1 MRKIVYYLF
10 VLIAVASSAAA
21 KSKEPYY
28 IAPSQVSL
36 SEILDPIPAPGS
48 EAQKKDMRAVL
59 NAERSRT
66 EEQVKSAQADAEV
79 SVFRFAGVLGPNFDP
94 ESVPFT
100 KKFFER
106 VTSDEVQAIRTA
118 KKHFN
123 RPRPFV
129 VSQDIHP
136 IIKQPSDAS
145 YPSGHTTFAY
155 LIAIILAKVVPEKS
169 AALFERA
176 AVYSHNRVVAGVHF
190 PTDVE
195 AGRIASSVIANTL
208 LHEGQFINDLVQ
220 AKAEVRRTLN
230 LD

>member
-10 VLIAVASSAAA
+10 VLIAAASSAVA
-21 KSKEPYY
+21 KSSEPYY

-36 SEILDPIPAPGS
+36 SEILSPTPAPDS
-48 EAQKKDMRAVL
+48 EAQKKDVQAVL
-59 NAERSRT
+59 NAEQSRT

-79 SVFRFAGVLGPNFDP
+79 SAFRFADVLGPSFDL
-94 ESVPFT
+94 ESLPYT
-100 KKFFER
+100 TKFFER
-106 VTSDEVQAIRTA
+106 VTSDEMQIIKAA
-118 KKHFN
+118 KEHFN
-123 RPRPFV
+123 RPRPFM

-136 IIKQPSDAS
+136 IIKQPSNAS

-155 LIAIILAKVVPEKS
+155 LVAIILANMVPEKS

-176 AVYSHNRVVAGVHF
+176 AVYSHNRVIAGVHF

-195 AGRIASSVIANTL
+195 AGRIAGSVIANTL
-208 LHEGQFINDLVQ
+208 LHEERFTSDLVQ
-220 AKAEVRRTLN
+220 AKAEARRVLN